1 MNKKTNFP
9 DLEKLPPHN
18 HFKHFLDWLW
28 NKPRWILKNF
38 FKKNFLDKN
47 IELEVLKMNLEIK
60 EIELTLLKNEINTL
74 KKK

>member
-1 MNKKTNFP
+1 MTKKTNFP
-9 DLEKLPPHN
+9 DLERLPPHN

-28 NKPRWILKNF
+28 NKPRWILENF
-38 FKKNFLDKN
+38 FKENFLDKN

>member
-1 MNKKTNFP
+1 MTKKTNFP
-9 DLEKLPPHN
+9 DLERLPPHN
-18 HFKHFLDWLW
+18 HFKHFLNWLW
-28 NKPRWILKNF
+28 NKPRWILENF
-38 FKKNFLDKN
+38 FKENFLDKN